1 VSPAQARG
9 IVDADMDELPTDAMV
24 TVDRAGISPSDAIA
38 HRADP
43 IELLDI
49 EMDEFTWLLAFITPD

>member
-1 VSPAQARG
+1 
-9 IVDADMDELPTDAMV
+9 MDELPTDAMV

-49 EMDEFTWLLAFITPD
+49 EMDEFTWLLAFITPDWLGSLELKLQQN